1 MSQVSSALRTGCA
14 RFVDASHCYRTTW
27 LGICIVRVSDKML
40 RTLQVTNPHYAN
52 PKPVDNRALR
62 EVLTFIEKHS
72 LNGDTDNLLLKNL
85 SRWIGFVIVAAQ
97 ERNILR

>member
-1 MSQVSSALRTGCA
+1 
-14 RFVDASHCYRTTW
+14 
-27 LGICIVRVSDKML
+27 ML